1 MAYVLVV
8 QLIFT
13 VAGLSILGVYIGLR
27 IDEDGA
33 MPTILGATGLFLG
46 IAVSIYTVIQ
56 FMKSEARY
64 ERRSHD

>member
-1 MAYVLVV
+1 MAYMLVV

-13 VAGLSILGVYIGLR
+13 VIGLSILGVYIGLQ
-27 IDEDGA
+27 IDEDGT

-46 IAVSIYTVIQ
+46 IAVSVYTVIQ

-64 ERRSHD
+64 ERRSQD